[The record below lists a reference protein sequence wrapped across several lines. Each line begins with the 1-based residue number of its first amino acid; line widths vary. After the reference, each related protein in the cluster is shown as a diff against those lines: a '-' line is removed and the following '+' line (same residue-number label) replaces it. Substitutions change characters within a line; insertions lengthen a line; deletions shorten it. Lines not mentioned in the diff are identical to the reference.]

1 MEYSSSTTESRPFM
15 PSMPN
20 LGKRVV
26 VIVCAGMR
34 MGRERKN
41 LEMVSME
48 CRYPV
53 RNLPVAFCVLV
64 ARYFDLYDDWNQVQ
78 AGREVKK
85 WVQRICE
92 REILVDFVELKN
104 LRSFLVLQVEDR
116 EIAMN
121 FLQFFSFLKM
131 FHFGKKWT
139 WLAKCTDPTRSQE
152 LRSPLLPRWFW
163 SPNVLTRTLSTSTYN
178 FCVSRKLVSTKLL
191 FVVGKLFFFQSDSEF
206 GHLHRSHREVQ
217 KQNFPAV
224 AIFK

>member
-1 MEYSSSTTESRPFM
+1 M

-26 VIVCAGMR
+26 VIFCAGMR

-53 RNLPVAFCVLV
+53 CNLPVAFCVLV

-116 EIAMN
+116 EIAMK
-121 FLQFFSFLKM
+121 FLHFFSFFKDVSFWKKM
-131 FHFGKKWT
+131 N
-139 WLAKCTDPTRSQE
+139 LTRKMHRSHQVARE

-191 FVVGKLFFFQSDSEF
+191 LVVGKLGFFQSDSEF
-206 GHLHRSHREVQ
+206 GHLHRSHR
-217 KQNFPAV
+217 
-224 AIFK
+224 